1 MLPEVVLDDRR
12 FQELVS
18 EARARIALSCP
29 EWTEHNVSDPG
40 ITLIELFAWMTEMLI
55 YRVNRIPEKLHVE
68 LLNLLGIRLGP
79 PSCASTEIRFSLGA
93 PAEERIDIP
102 AASTEI
108 ATVRTT
114 DEPAIV
120 FQVAESFTIPPLRPA
135 AYAVQRGGEIK
146 DVGVADGHARP
157 APADQTPFGTPPQPG
172 DALLI
177 GFDEPISRLVMRV
190 DVDGSEARGAGVDP
204 LDPPLRWEVW
214 IGDGTWQDAPV
225 LEDTTGGF
233 NLGSGSTTIQV
244 PPDSAIQSLAGH
256 RMHWLRC
263 RIDEITRSG
272 KPGAAY
278 THPPVLRNLTAS
290 PIGALLPAV
299 HAGVDRADGLGIGEG
314 LPGASYSLRHQPVL
328 ALSQGETLEV
338 REPGSKD
345 WQAWEV
351 HESFAGSGPDDRH
364 FVLDLAHGEVEL
376 GPSIR
381 QPDGGWRQYGAIP
394 PKGSEIRFSRYRFG
408 GGRTGNVSANKLN
421 VLKGA
426 IPGVA
431 SVTNPRPASGGVDG
445 ESLESARVRA
455 ALEFRTR
462 YRAVTAKDY
471 EFLSVNASPR
481 VARAYCPTND
491 NGNPIRVYLLP
502 RVEPADRR
510 LTLEELTPT
519 EELFSEVESYLDDRR
534 LIGTTVQLLP
544 TRLYALSVVTNL
556 QAAANADVARVEAE
570 VTRALYCFLNPLI
583 GGSVRGD
590 GAGWPHGRA
599 LNQGEL
605 FGVVHAVRGVELVK
619 ILRVYE
625 ADLVT
630 GKQAPQP
637 IGPHIELAPDQ
648 VIASGT
654 HVVRV
659 VYADD

>member
-18 EARARIALSCP
+18 EARTRIALSCP

-79 PSCASTEIRFSLGA
+79 PSCASTEIRFSLGG
-93 PAEERIDIP
+93 PAEERIEIP
-102 AASTEI
+102 APSTEI
-108 ATVRTT
+108 ATLRTA

-120 FQVAESFTIPPLRPA
+120 FQVRESFTIPPLRPA
-135 AYAVQRGGEIK
+135 AYAMQRGGEIK

-157 APADQTPFGTPPQPG
+157 VPADQTPFGTPPQPG
-172 DALLI
+172 DALFI
-177 GFDEPISRLVMRV
+177 GFDEPISRLMVRV

-204 LDPPLRWEVW
+204 LDPPLRWEIW
-214 IGDGTWQDAPV
+214 IGDATWLDAPV

-244 PPDSAIQSLAGH
+244 PPGSAIQSLAGH

-263 RIDEITRSG
+263 RIAETTRSG
-272 KPGAAY
+272 KPGTAY
-278 THPPVLRNLTAS
+278 THPPVIRDLTAS
-290 PIGALLPAV
+290 TVGALLPAI
-299 HAGVDRADGLGIGEG
+299 HAGTEDADVLGISEG
-314 LPGASYSLRHQPVL
+314 LPGASFTLRHQPVL
-328 ALSQGETLEV
+328 APSHGETLEV

-345 WQAWEV
+345 WRAWEV
-351 HESFAGSGPDDRH
+351 QESFAGSGRDDRH

-381 QPDGGWRQYGAIP
+381 QPDGSWRQYGAIP
-394 PKGSEIRFSRYRFG
+394 PKGSEIRFSRYRYG
-408 GGRTGNVSANKLN
+408 GGRTGNVSANKLS
-421 VLKGA
+421 VLKSA
-426 IPGVA
+426 VPGVA

-445 ESLESARVRA
+445 ESLESARARA

-491 NGNPIRVYLLP
+491 NGNPTRVYLLP

-519 EELFSEVESYLDDRR
+519 EELFNEVGSYLDERR
-534 LIGTTVQLLP
+534 VIGTTVELLP
-544 TRLYALSVVTNL
+544 TRIYALSVVTNV
-556 QAAANADVARVEAE
+556 QAAANADLARVEAD
-570 VTRALYCFLNPLI
+570 VARALYRFLNPLI
-583 GGSVRGD
+583 GGSVSGD

-605 FGVVHAVRGVELVK
+605 FGVVHAIRGVELVK

-625 ADLVT
+625 ADLAT
-630 GKQAPQP
+630 GKQGPQP
-637 IGPHIELAPDQ
+637 IGPHIELASDQ
-648 VIASGT
+648 VIASGP

-659 VYADD
+659 DYAHD